1 MFLII
6 HFLYLGQNMDHVY
19 YTSKTIGPGDA
30 GAADA
35 WVDTELA
42 NKDEWKTSGFLSG
55 THCRAEV

>member
-1 MFLII
+1 
-6 HFLYLGQNMDHVY
+6 MDHVY
-19 YTSKTIGPGDA
+19 YTSKIIGPGDA